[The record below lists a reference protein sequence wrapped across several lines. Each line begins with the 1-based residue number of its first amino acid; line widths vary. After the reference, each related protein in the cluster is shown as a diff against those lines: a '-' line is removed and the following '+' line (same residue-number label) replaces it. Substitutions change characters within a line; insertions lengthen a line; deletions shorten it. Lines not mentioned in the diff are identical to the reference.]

1 MNKKELLQIIEGRK
15 DDIKK
20 GMNDIS
26 KDFASVYTL
35 DTSSYLSDLISEYSD
50 SIVDIY
56 NYPLL
61 YWLKDNYEYVEMAI
75 SEFGIDSRNCDFFR
89 LIQMGQY
96 LQNEEMLH
104 SNESKIIEL
113 MTYNYLLDNEDEIEK
128 DIDEKDI
135 DEMIDEILDYFDR
148 NDRLYDVI
156 DKINEYIKN
165 GVLNND

>member
-26 KDFASVYTL
+26 KDFASDYTL

-50 SIVDIY
+50 NWVYIY
-56 NYPLL
+56 NYDLL
-61 YWLKDNYEYVEMAI
+61 NWVKDNYEYVEMAI
-75 SEFGIDSRNCDFFR
+75 SEFGIDEKNFNFFR
-89 LIQMGQY
+89 LLQTGQY
-96 LQNEEMLH
+96 LQNEEMLY
-104 SNESKIIEL
+104 SDESKIIEL

-135 DEMIDEILDYFDR
+135 DEMIDEILAYFDS
-148 NDRLYDVI
+148 NDRLNDII

-165 GVLNND
+165 GASEDD